1 MASNVTKTTLKTYF
15 NTGDQPTESNF
26 ADFIDSNLNL
36 GETAT
41 QTVLSSIILSGSLNI
56 SQSSTIGFPTAT
68 TSSVDAAAITINAP
82 KFEIMNQLQAQV
94 NDSVDSAD
102 VTVTNA
108 SVGAGDVIIA
118 HFATSSGN
126 ALVGG
131 QIAVN
136 NVTNGSFKYRIVNC
150 TGGNFADNTGYTA
163 SFAVIKNLRDYSA
176 FITD

>member
-41 QTVLSSIILSGSLNI
+41 QTVLSSITLSGSLNI

-68 TSSVDAAAITINAP
+68 TSSCDAAAITINAP
-82 KFEIMNQLQAQV
+82 KFEIMNKLQAQV

-108 SVGAGDVIIA
+108 SVGLGDIVLG
-118 HFATSSGN
+118 HFATSSRN
-126 ALVGG
+126 ALAGG
-131 QIAVN
+131 QIVVN
-136 NVTNGSFKYRIVNC
+136 SVAAGSFKYRIVNC

-163 SFAVIKNLRDYSA
+163 SFAVIKNTHDYSA
-176 FITD
+176 HTDD

>member
-41 QTVLSSIILSGSLNI
+41 QTVLSSITLSGSLNI

-68 TSSVDAAAITINAP
+68 TSSCDAAAITINAP
-82 KFEIMNQLQAQV
+82 KFEIMNKLQAQV

-108 SVGAGDVIIA
+108 SVAAGDIVIA

-126 ALVGG
+126 ALAGA

-136 NVTNGSFKYRIVNC
+136 NVAAGSFKYRIINC
-150 TGGNFADNTGYTA
+150 TGGNFGDNAGYTA
-163 SFAVIKNLRDYSA
+163 SFAVIKNLRDYA
-176 FITD
+176 ANIPD

>member
-26 ADFIDSNLNL
+26 ADLIDSNLNL

-41 QTVLSSIILSGSLNI
+41 QTVLSSIRISGSLI
-56 SQSSTIGFPTAT
+56 LSQSSTIGFPTAT

-82 KFEIMNQLQAQV
+82 KFEIQNKLQAQV
-94 NDSVDSAD
+94 NDGVDSAD

-108 SVGAGDVIIA
+108 SVGAGDVVIG

-126 ALVGG
+126 ALAGA

-136 NVTNGSFKYRIVNC
+136 NVAAGSFKYRIVNC

-163 SFAVIKNLRDYSA
+163 SFAVIKNLHDYSA

>member
-41 QTVLSSIILSGSLNI
+41 QTVLSSITLSGSLNI

-68 TSSVDAAAITINAP
+68 TSSCDAAAITINAP
-82 KFEIMNQLQAQV
+82 KFEIMNKLQAQV

-108 SVGAGDVIIA
+108 SVGLGDIVIG
-118 HFATSSGN
+118 HFATSSRN
-126 ALVGG
+126 ALAGG
-131 QIAVN
+131 QIVVN
-136 NVTNGSFKYRIVNC
+136 SVDAGSFKYRIVNC

-163 SFAVIKNLRDYSA
+163 SFAVIKNTHDYA
-176 FITD
+176 AYITD